1 MRGER
6 GHAQQTNTRTFEE
19 ENDFS
24 SLLRDL
30 GIPYP
35 KFGAVNNAE
44 EAVKLSRELGFPL
57 LVWLGVATLGLADHG
72 SARHFAFRQGG
83 TRAA

>member
-1 MRGER
+1 MAEDRER
-6 GHAQQTNTRTFEE
+6 
-19 ENDFS
+19 FS

-35 KFGAVNNAE
+35 AFGAVNNAE
-44 EAVKLSRELGFPL
+44 EAIALSRQLGFPL
-57 LVWLGVATLGLADHG
+57 LVRLGVVTLGLVDHG
-72 SARHFAFRQGG
+72 SARYFAFRQGG